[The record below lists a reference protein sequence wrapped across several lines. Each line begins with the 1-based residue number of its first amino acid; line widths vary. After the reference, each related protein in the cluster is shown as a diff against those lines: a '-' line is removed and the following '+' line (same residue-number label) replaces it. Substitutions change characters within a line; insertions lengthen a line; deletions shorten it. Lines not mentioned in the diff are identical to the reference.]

1 LEAKHK
7 LFALLDKVAPQ
18 HTIFTSNTSSLLIK
32 EIASVTN
39 RRDRFGGLH
48 FFNPV
53 EVMKLLEVI
62 TTDETSTATYDKINS
77 FGRSIGKT
85 CVTCKDSPGFI
96 VNRLLIPYSTEAI
109 KMLEEGV
116 ASAKDIDLAMK
127 LGAGYPMGPFELA
140 DLVGLDVSANIRK
153 GWHAR
158 DPTRFHPS
166 KIVDKL
172 ISEGKLGVKTGE
184 GFYKYSN
191 V

>member
-1 LEAKHK
+1 MTHSTK
-7 LFALLDKVAPQ
+7 FDSFFKVAPQ

-32 EIASVTN
+32 EIASVTQ
-39 RRDRFGGLH
+39 RKDRFGGLH

-62 TTDETSTATYDKINS
+62 TTDETSSATYDTIKA
-77 FGRSIGKT
+77 FGQSIGKS
-85 CVTCKDSPGFI
+85 CVTCKDTPGFI
-96 VNRLLIPYSTEAI
+96 VNRLLIPYSTDAI

-166 KIVDKL
+166 KLVDKM